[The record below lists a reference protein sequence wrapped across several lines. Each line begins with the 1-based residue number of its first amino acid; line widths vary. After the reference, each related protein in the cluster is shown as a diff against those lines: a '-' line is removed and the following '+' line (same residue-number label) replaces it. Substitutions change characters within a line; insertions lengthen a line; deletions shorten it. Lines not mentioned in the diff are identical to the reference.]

1 MTGFYMKC
9 KTGLKRVKDLAKV
22 KMNFLDPKVFV
33 PLQNTIMTGYFYASG
48 KHKETNLFLNY
59 SGGIKTYS

>member
-9 KTGLKRVKDLAKV
+9 NTGLKRVKDLAKV
-22 KMNFLDPKVFV
+22 KLNFLDPKVFV

-59 SGGIKTYS
+59 SGSIKTYS